1 MEHSFPCRINGEKEL
16 EYYEEYLNKNDGAAD
31 TAEEKTMK
39 MTVSPPSG
47 YIDKAL
53 PPPPCKDDRLC
64 CYLKTAVGKLV
75 RVESVIGGC
84 LESRVGTLLKVGEDF
99 IVIKLWQSCSTMIC
113 EKASVRYI
121 TVIHDNDVNKIG
133 LY

>member
-16 EYYEEYLNKNDGAAD
+16 EYYEEYLNRNGDAAD
-31 TAEEKTMK
+31 TSEEKTMK

-64 CYLKTAVGKLV
+64 C
-75 RVESVIGGC
+75 
-84 LESRVGTLLKVGEDF
+84 
-99 IVIKLWQSCSTMIC
+99 
-113 EKASVRYI
+113 
-121 TVIHDNDVNKIG
+121 
-133 LY
+133 